1 MKLYS
6 IIPTLW
12 LIIGFLGAA
21 SGLLIAMAKIKIPIL
36 DGEFD
41 LGSVMLF
48 SSIVMIMLG
57 VALLPG
63 EASQ

>member
-1 MKLYS
+1 MNLHS

-12 LIIGFLGAA
+12 LILGFLGAA
-21 SGLLIAMAKIKIPIL
+21 SGLILAMSRVKIPVL

-48 SSIVMIMLG
+48 ASIVMVLLG
-57 VALLPG
+57 VVFLPG
-63 EASQ
+63 EGS